1 MCEWVQPLILECL
14 GSVKDESGR
23 HRDDC
28 VGALSLVTDGSQV
41 LVYNIKGKFQRQGE
55 VPAFRNEWS
64 DEWLSSRWAPWGI
77 WRFTTSTATLDGEED
92 PLETVGETG
101 PHLTGS

>member
-1 MCEWVQPLILECL
+1 MGPATPFSECL
-14 GSVKDESGR
+14 GSVKDLLTLAESGR

-41 LVYNIKGKFQRQGE
+41 LVYYIKGKFQSQGE

-64 DEWLSSRWAPWGI
+64 DEWLS
-77 WRFTTSTATLDGEED
+77 
-92 PLETVGETG
+92 
-101 PHLTGS
+101 